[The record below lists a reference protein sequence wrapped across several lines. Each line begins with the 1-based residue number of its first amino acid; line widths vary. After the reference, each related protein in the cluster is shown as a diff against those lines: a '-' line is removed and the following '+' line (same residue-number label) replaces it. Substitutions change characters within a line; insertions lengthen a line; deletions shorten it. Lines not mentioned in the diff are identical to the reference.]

1 MSNKIDN
8 QIVKVE
14 NTNNGGLRAIFNLDG
29 VTLDTPIMGTWDK
42 PVFFGKEIAEFLGF
56 KKPKDALQQHV
67 KPKYKTTLSKVL
79 EKKGGPEF
87 GVHLFLLK
95 R

>member
-29 VTLDTPIMGTWDK
+29 VTLDTPIMGNMGQTCILWK
-42 PVFFGKEIAEFLGF
+42 RNSRIFGI
-56 KKPKDALQQHV
+56 
-67 KPKYKTTLSKVL
+67 
-79 EKKGGPEF
+79 
-87 GVHLFLLK
+87 
-95 R
+95 

>member
-29 VTLDTPIMGTWDK
+29 VTLDTPIMEHGTN
-42 PVFFGKEIAEFLGF
+42 L
-56 KKPKDALQQHV
+56 
-67 KPKYKTTLSKVL
+67 YSL
-79 EKKGGPEF
+79 EKK
-87 GVHLFLLK
+87 
-95 R
+95 

>member
-42 PVFFGKEIAEFLGF
+42 PVFFGKKIAGI
-56 KKPKDALQQHV
+56 
-67 KPKYKTTLSKVL
+67 
-79 EKKGGPEF
+79 F
-87 GVHLFLLK
+87 GI
-95 R
+95 

>member
-42 PVFFGKEIAEFLGF
+42 PVFFGKEIAEFWDL
-56 KKPKDALQQHV
+56 KNQK
-67 KPKYKTTLSKVL
+67 TLSNNTLNLNTK
-79 EKKGGPEF
+79 
-87 GVHLFLLK
+87 LLCLK
-95 R
+95 C